1 MAGQLTTEGLS
12 CLRAAKRVFY
22 LADPIT
28 ESWLKQENP
37 QGATLRDCYAPGK
50 PRRTT
55 YREMA
60 DRILQALPGNS
71 PVCAAFYGHPGVLVN
86 AAHAAIL
93 RARRD
98 GHDAHMLPGVSAQDC
113 LIADLGIDLTLSG
126 FQSFEATDFLLHKR
140 GYDPSCALLLWQ
152 IGLVGVKGYYP
163 QRENWNLEGFEILVQ
178 KLMRIYGSRHKAIV
192 YEAAIYPI
200 FEPVIQRVPLN
211 RLTKAEITTASLL
224 YIPPSC
230 TAPWDHKMAKRL
242 KL

>member
-1 MAGQLTTEGLS
+1 LAGQVTTEALT
-12 CLRAAKRVFY
+12 CLRAAKKVFY

-28 ESWLKQENP
+28 ESWLQQENP
-37 QGATLRDCYAPGK
+37 RGSTLRDCYAPGK

-55 YREMA
+55 YHEMT
-60 DRILQALPGNS
+60 DRILQALPGDS

-86 AAHAAIL
+86 AAHDAIR
-93 RARRD
+93 RARRE
-98 GHDAHMLPGVSAQDC
+98 GHDARMLPGVSAQDC

-140 GYDPSCALLLWQ
+140 GCDPSCALILWQ
-152 IGLVGVKGYYP
+152 IGLVGVKEYCP
-163 QRENWNLEGFEILVQ
+163 QHKNWNSEGFEILAERLV
-178 KLMRIYGSRHKAIV
+178 RIYGPRHKAIV

-211 RLTKAEITTASLL
+211 RLAKAEITTASLL

-230 TAPWDHKMAKRL
+230 APPWDYRMAKRL
-242 KL
+242 RL